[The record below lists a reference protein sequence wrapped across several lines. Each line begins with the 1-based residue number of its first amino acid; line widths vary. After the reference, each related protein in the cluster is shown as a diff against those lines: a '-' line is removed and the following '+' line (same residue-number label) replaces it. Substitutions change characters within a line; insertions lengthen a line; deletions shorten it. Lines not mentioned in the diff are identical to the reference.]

1 VTALKRRPASLAFGH
16 RLVALALVGLVVA
29 AAGFLVGSA
38 APTAVPDP
46 VETEGGVPVGVDHS
60 PAGAVVASD
69 EYVATEQ
76 ATVERDPTRLTVL
89 VTEDWT
95 DQLKASSLA
104 AGGEDRLRDPA
115 GMELWAS
122 GGQSFTTV
130 AAHRLDLYRGDA
142 AEVTTWAAQIF
153 WGPGQPP
160 SQVWALGQTNLLWR
174 DGRWEVSAMSTLPTP
189 APAPAAL
196 PQAGSLDDTAGD
208 FYSRLNGFSPV
219 SYGRPG

>member
-1 VTALKRRPASLAFGH
+1 VALGHGLAVA
-16 RLVALALVGLVVA
+16 LVALVVA

-46 VETEGGVPVGVDHS
+46 IETQGGVPVGVDHS
-60 PAGAVVASD
+60 PPGAVVAAD

-76 ATVERDPTRLTVL
+76 ANVERDPTRLTAL
-89 VTEDWT
+89 VAEDWT
-95 DQLKASSLA
+95 EQLKPSSLA
-104 AGGEDRLRDPA
+104 AGREDRLRDPA
-115 GMELWAS
+115 GVELWAA

-130 AAHRLDLYRGDA
+130 AAHGLDWYRGDT

-160 SQVWALGQTNLLWR
+160 SQVWALGRTDLVWR
-174 DGRWEVSAMSTLPTP
+174 DRRWEVSAMTTLPVQ

-196 PQAGSLDDTAGD
+196 PQAGPLDDTARD
-208 FYSRLNGFSPV
+208 FYSQLTGFSPV